1 MRKQYKEKVRS
12 NIFEFLVI
20 NNIFLSQTYILC
32 QIVHLKGQSH
42 EIFDPYF
49 CFENSTW
56 PHINKLKRFCE
67 LFRFQENIW
76 LQSSKFA
83 CPGQV
88 TSHPNI
94 IFSKY
99 CYWIYVNT
107 LNSNYFFRLIVPL
120 ITVRTLQNL
129 PSVFSQRLRRHAIF
143 KNIKLNFLLPS
154 SLFFL
159 FFKN

>member
-1 MRKQYKEKVRS
+1 M
-12 NIFEFLVI
+12 
-20 NNIFLSQTYILC
+20 
-32 QIVHLKGQSH
+32 LKGQWH
-42 EIFDPYF
+42 EIFYLYF
-49 CFENSTW
+49 CVAQKTLPG
-56 PHINKLKRFCE
+56 PHLNRLKRFRDLFYFCE
-67 LFRFQENIW
+67 DIW

-107 LNSNYFFRLIVPL
+107 LNSNYFFRLIVHL

-154 SLFFL
+154 SLFFYFSKEKL
-159 FFKN
+159 FTVCPRSRFCLFT